1 MKAIVSDPNTKRAI
15 DWIIKTC
22 GTYDL
27 SFSPVSE
34 RETSF
39 AEGKRW
45 IGLQIVKLINA
56 PLGSLTKEPTENG

>member
-1 MKAIVSDPNTKRAI
+1 MITQEDAERAV
-15 DWIIKTC
+15 DWILQTA

-27 SFSPVSE
+27 SFSPLSE

-45 IGLQIVKLINA
+45 VGLQIVKLINA